1 MNKKIVH
8 DALVLFAFT
17 VVLGLIL
24 GVVYGITKPSIDQV
38 NYEKTQAAYKQVFE
52 DAASFEEYSD
62 FDADA
67 AAALMTEKGFSDQ
80 IDSVNTAL
88 DASGNV
94 IGYVLTVTAK
104 DASQASITF
113 SVGIQNDG
121 TVNGYSI
128 TNIAET
134 PGLGMKA
141 QEEAFYSQFE
151 GKNVDSFTVVKA
163 APSSDSEIES
173 ISGATITSKAMAN
186 GVNACIAYFQN
197 VLGRY
202 KLMNKNVE
210 RLYNG
215 IIKENPTF
223 VLMLG
228 MCPTL
233 AVTSSAIN
241 GLGMGLSTTVVLV
254 LSNLLISAFRK
265 VIPNGVRM
273 PAYIVIVA
281 SLVTVVQFM
290 MQAYTPSLSDS
301 LGVYIPL
308 IVVNCIILGRA
319 ESYASKNPVVPSI
332 FDGLGMGLGFTLGLT
347 LIGLFR
353 ELLGAGQ
360 IFGAQVLSL
369 SWFTPITIFVMAPG
383 AFLVLACLVAVM
395 NIVRAKME
403 AKGKPLAKPS
413 GCYHW

>member
-113 SVGIQNDG
+113 SVGIQ
-121 TVNGYSI
+121 
-128 TNIAET
+128 
-134 PGLGMKA
+134 
-141 QEEAFYSQFE
+141 FE

-197 VLGRY
+197 VLGGT
-202 KLMNKNVE
+202 N
-210 RLYNG
+210 
-215 IIKENPTF
+215 
-223 VLMLG
+223 
-228 MCPTL
+228 
-233 AVTSSAIN
+233 
-241 GLGMGLSTTVVLV
+241 
-254 LSNLLISAFRK
+254 
-265 VIPNGVRM
+265 
-273 PAYIVIVA
+273 
-281 SLVTVVQFM
+281 
-290 MQAYTPSLSDS
+290 
-301 LGVYIPL
+301 
-308 IVVNCIILGRA
+308 
-319 ESYASKNPVVPSI
+319 
-332 FDGLGMGLGFTLGLT
+332 
-347 LIGLFR
+347 
-353 ELLGAGQ
+353 
-360 IFGAQVLSL
+360 
-369 SWFTPITIFVMAPG
+369 
-383 AFLVLACLVAVM
+383 
-395 NIVRAKME
+395 
-403 AKGKPLAKPS
+403 
-413 GCYHW
+413 

>member
-52 DAASFEEYSD
+52 DAA
-62 FDADA
+62 
-67 AAALMTEKGFSDQ
+67 LMTEKGFSDQ

-113 SVGIQNDG
+113 SVGIKNDG

-163 APSSDSEIES
+163 APASDNEIES

-197 VLGRY
+197 VLGGT
-202 KLMNKNVE
+202 N
-210 RLYNG
+210 
-215 IIKENPTF
+215 
-223 VLMLG
+223 
-228 MCPTL
+228 
-233 AVTSSAIN
+233 
-241 GLGMGLSTTVVLV
+241 
-254 LSNLLISAFRK
+254 
-265 VIPNGVRM
+265 
-273 PAYIVIVA
+273 
-281 SLVTVVQFM
+281 
-290 MQAYTPSLSDS
+290 
-301 LGVYIPL
+301 
-308 IVVNCIILGRA
+308 
-319 ESYASKNPVVPSI
+319 
-332 FDGLGMGLGFTLGLT
+332 
-347 LIGLFR
+347 
-353 ELLGAGQ
+353 
-360 IFGAQVLSL
+360 
-369 SWFTPITIFVMAPG
+369 
-383 AFLVLACLVAVM
+383 
-395 NIVRAKME
+395 
-403 AKGKPLAKPS
+403 
-413 GCYHW
+413 